1 MHRRLV
7 FLFAVA
13 VTMAA
18 SGPSAAEIS
27 IGFANPLTGPY
38 AASGGRNRSA
48 VERAVEDLN
57 DDGGV
62 LGQDVRVITVDDACG
77 IVLAVT
83 AAQELV
89 DAGVPVVVGHFCS
102 GSSLMAAGV
111 YEVANVLMIT
121 PSSTHPRL
129 TEEGRRNVFRLIGR
143 DDRQGELAGDFL
155 AAHWT
160 DRRIAILH
168 DGSVYG
174 EGLAAQTRQRLRQR
188 GVTEAIYG
196 AYRPGGV
203 DYAVLVAR
211 LQRAGIDALYIG
223 GYGPDAGLILRTAR
237 ERGDDLQLIGGD
249 GLGMDEFWLSA
260 GAAGAGTIFSG
271 RPDVRGL
278 PEAAAVLAAFR
289 ARGLGPRPFGI
300 GAYAAVEVWAQ
311 AVERTGSLELAAV
324 ARVLRRGW
332 FDTVLGPVAFDDKGD
347 LEGAGWQWQVWANG
361 NYRPLNRGAATEPL
375 FRADGLEQRTRW
387 VRPWN

>member
-18 SGPSAAEIS
+18 PGTSAAEIS

-38 AASGGRNRSA
+38 AASGGRNRIA
-48 VERAVEDLN
+48 VELAVHDLN
-57 DDGGV
+57 RRGGV

-77 IVLAVT
+77 VVEAVM

-89 DAGVPVVVGHFCS
+89 NAGVPVVVGHFCS
-102 GSSLMAAGV
+102 RSSLMAAGT
-111 YEVANVLMIT
+111 YEVADVLMIS

-155 AAHWT
+155 ADRWAE
-160 DRRIAILH
+160 RRIAILH

-188 GVTEAIYG
+188 GVTEVIYD
-196 AYRPGGV
+196 AYTPGTT
-203 DYAVLVAR
+203 DYAALVAR

-223 GYGPDAGLILRTAR
+223 GYGPDAGRIVRTAP
-237 ERGDDLQLIGGD
+237 ERGDDLQLSGGH
-249 GLGMDEFWLSA
+249 GLGMDEFWLAA
-260 GAAGAGTIFSG
+260 GAAGEGTIFTG
-271 RPDVRGL
+271 RPDARGL

-311 AVERTGSLELAAV
+311 AVERAGTLEPAAV
-324 ARVLRRGW
+324 ARTLRRGW
-332 FDTVLGPVAFDDKGD
+332 FDTVLGPIAFDDKGD
-347 LEGAGWQWQVWANG
+347 LEGTGWQWQVWTNG
-361 NYRPLNRGAATEPL
+361 DHRPLDRDATRYL
-375 FRADGLEQRTRW
+375 VGADGLGQRTPW
-387 VRPWN
+387 ARPWD